1 MSEEQ
6 FDRRE
11 KGVTPY
17 FEPKDFPPAS
27 ALVMPSFGAYSRRG
41 RLHPVN
47 EDHYLVITLCRNQ
60 ETVATS
66 LPEDLI
72 SKRFDERG
80 FAMIVADGL
89 GTISSA
95 AGEAASRIALVT
107 LLQLILNY
115 CKWNLRIDDPIAE
128 QIMDRAERFVRH
140 VDSAVVYE
148 GAARGL
154 AQPQT
159 TLTAVFGAG
168 HDLFFAHVGH
178 SRAYLLRE
186 GSLLR
191 LTRDH
196 TLSSRRMAPLAPLVD
211 VKATARDLMHVLTQ
225 TIGMNG
231 TIGPIIDLERF
242 QLADGDRI
250 LVCTNGV
257 TDALEESIVAAVLAS
272 DAPLAEQARQLVD
285 QAMEAAGDDDA
296 TALVA
301 RFRISG
307 RLPHP

>member
-1 MSEEQ
+1 MSGDHSDE
-6 FDRRE
+6 RL

-27 ALVMPSFGAYSRRG
+27 ALVVPSFGAYSRRG

-47 EDHYLVITLCRNQ
+47 EDHYLVITLGRNQ
-60 ETVATS
+60 ETVLTS
-66 LPEDLI
+66 LPEDVI
-72 SKRFDERG
+72 GKRFDESG

-89 GTISSA
+89 GTYSSA

-107 LLQLILNY
+107 LLQLIVNY
-115 CKWNLRIDDPIAE
+115 CKWNLRVDDPIAE
-128 QIMDRAERFVRH
+128 QIMDRAERFFRH

-154 AQPQT
+154 RQPQT

-168 HDLFFAHVGH
+168 RDLFFAHVGH

-196 TLSSRRMAPLAPLVD
+196 TLSSRRKAPLAPLVD

-225 TIGMNG
+225 TIGMSG
-231 TIGPIIDLERF
+231 SVGPNIDLERF
-242 QLADGDRI
+242 HLVDGDRI

-257 TDALEESIVAAVLAS
+257 TDALDESIVSGVLAS
-272 DAPLAEQARQLVD
+272 NAPLADQARQLVD
-285 QAMEAAGDDDA
+285 LAMEAAGDDDA

-301 RFRISG
+301 EFRISG
-307 RLPHP
+307 RVPHP

>member
-1 MSEEQ
+1 MSDQRSDELSQ
-6 FDRRE
+6 P
-11 KGVTPY
+11 GITPY
-17 FEPKDFPPAS
+17 LEPKGFPPAS

-47 EDHYLVITLCRNQ
+47 EDHYLVITLGRSQ
-60 ETVATS
+60 ETVFTS
-66 LPEDLI
+66 LPENLI

-89 GTISSA
+89 GTFGSA
-95 AGEAASRIALVT
+95 AGEAASRLALVT

-115 CKWNLRIDDPIAE
+115 CKWSLRIDDPVAE
-128 QIMDRAERFVRH
+128 QILERAERFVRH

-148 GAARGL
+148 GTARGMR
-154 AQPQT
+154 QPQT

-168 HDLFFAHVGH
+168 RDLFFAHVGH
-178 SRAYLLRE
+178 SRAYLLRD

-196 TLSSRRMAPLAPLVD
+196 TLSSRRAAPLAPLID

-225 TIGMNG
+225 TIGMSG
-231 TIGPIIDLERF
+231 SVGPRIDLERF
-242 QLADGDRI
+242 RLADGDRI

-257 TDALEESIVAAVLAS
+257 TDALDESVVTGVLAS
-272 DAPLAEQARQLVD
+272 GMALADQARQLVD
-285 QAMEAAGDDDA
+285 LAMEAAGDDDA

-301 RFRISG
+301 DFKISS
-307 RLPHP
+307 

>member
-1 MSEEQ
+1 MGEERSDQ
-6 FDRRE
+6 PE

-17 FEPKDFPPAS
+17 FEPKGFPPAS
-27 ALVMPSFGAYSRRG
+27 ALVVPSFGAYSRRG

-47 EDHYLVITLCRNQ
+47 EDHYLVITLGRNQ
-60 ETVATS
+60 ETVLTS

-72 SKRFDERG
+72 SKRFDEYG

-186 GSLLR
+186 RSLLR

-196 TLSSRRMAPLAPLVD
+196 TLSSRRLAPLAPLVD
-211 VKATARDLMHVLTQ
+211 VKATGRDLMHVLTQ

-257 TDALEESIVAAVLAS
+257 TDALDESIVAGVLAS
-272 DAPLAEQARQLVD
+272 DAPLADQARQLVD

-301 RFRISG
+301 GFRISG
-307 RLPHP
+307 RLQHP

>member
-1 MSEEQ
+1 MSGNYSDEAG
-6 FDRRE
+6 RP
-11 KGVTPY
+11 GVTPY
-17 FEPKDFPPAS
+17 FEAKDFPPAS
-27 ALVMPSFGAYSRRG
+27 ALVEPSFGAYSRRG

-47 EDHYLVITLCRNQ
+47 EDHYLVITLGRSQ
-60 ETVATS
+60 ETVLTS
-66 LPEDLI
+66 LPENLI
-72 SKRFDERG
+72 RQRFDERG

-89 GTISSA
+89 GTFGSA

-115 CKWNLRIDDPIAE
+115 CKWSLRIDDPIAE

-148 GAARGL
+148 GTARGL
-154 AQPQT
+154 HQPQT

-168 HDLFFAHVGH
+168 RELFFAHVGH
-178 SRAYLLRE
+178 SRAYLLRD
-186 GSLLR
+186 GSLMR

-196 TLSSRRMAPLAPLVD
+196 TLASRRTAPLAPLVD

-225 TIGMNG
+225 TIGMSG
-231 TIGPIIDLERF
+231 SIGPLIDLERF
-242 QLADGDRI
+242 QLAGGDRI

-257 TDALEESIVAAVLAS
+257 TDALEESVVAGVLGSGAS
-272 DAPLAEQARQLVD
+272 LAEQARQLVD
-285 QAMEAAGDDDA
+285 LAMDAAGDDDA

-301 RFRISG
+301 EFHITG
-307 RLPHP
+307 QGTV

>member
-1 MSEEQ
+1 MGGEYSDKP
-6 FDRRE
+6 DR
-11 KGVTPY
+11 GVTPY
-17 FEPKDFPPAS
+17 LEPQEFPPAS

-47 EDHYLVITLCRNQ
+47 EDHYLVITLGRNQ
-60 ETVATS
+60 ETVLTS
-66 LPEDLI
+66 LPDNLI

-89 GTISSA
+89 GTYSSA

-115 CKWNLRIDDPIAE
+115 CKWNLRIDDPVAE
-128 QIMDRAERFVRH
+128 QILNRAERFVRH

-148 GAARGL
+148 GAPQGL
-154 AQPQT
+154 HQPQT

-168 HDLFFAHVGH
+168 RDLFFAHVGH

-196 TLSSRRMAPLAPLVD
+196 TLSSRRAAPLAPLVD
-211 VKATARDLMHVLTQ
+211 VKTTARDLMHVLTQ
-225 TIGMNG
+225 TIGMSG
-231 TIGPIIDLERF
+231 SAGPIIDLERF
-242 QLADGDRI
+242 QLVDGDRI

-257 TDALEESIVAAVLAS
+257 TDALDDSIVSDVLAS
-272 DAPLAEQARQLVD
+272 DAPLADQARQLVD
-285 QAMEAAGDDDA
+285 LAMDAAGDDDA

-301 RFRISG
+301 EFHVSV
-307 RLPHP
+307 

>member
-1 MSEEQ
+1 MSGEYSGEPA
-6 FDRRE
+6 

-17 FEPKDFPPAS
+17 FARKDFPPPS

-47 EDHYLVITLCRNQ
+47 EDHYLVLTLARNQ
-60 ETVATS
+60 ETVLTS
-66 LPEDLI
+66 LPDDLI
-72 SKRFDERG
+72 GKRFDEHG

-89 GTISSA
+89 GTYGSA
-95 AGEAASRIALVT
+95 AGEAASRVALVT

-115 CKWNLRIDDPIAE
+115 CQWNLRIDNPVAE

-140 VDSAVVYE
+140 VDSAVVYD
-148 GAARGL
+148 GSSKGL
-154 AQPQT
+154 RQPQT
-159 TLTAVFGAG
+159 TLTSVFGAG
-168 HDLFFAHVGH
+168 RDLFFAHVGH
-178 SRAYLLRE
+178 SRAYLLRD

-196 TLSSRRMAPLAPLVD
+196 TLSSRRSAPLAPLVD

-225 TIGMNG
+225 TIGMSG
-231 TIGPIIDLERF
+231 SVGPIIDLERF
-242 QLADGDRI
+242 HLADGDRI

-257 TDALEESIVAAVLAS
+257 TDALDERVIAGVLAS
-272 DAPLAEQARQLVD
+272 EAPLADRARQLVD
-285 QAMEAAGDDDA
+285 RAMEAAGDDDA

-301 RFRISG
+301 GFRISG
-307 RLPHP
+307 NVSDP

>member
-1 MSEEQ
+1 MS
-6 FDRRE
+6 DRRSDE
-11 KGVTPY
+11 MTQPGVTPY
-17 FEPKDFPPAS
+17 FEPKNFPPAS
-27 ALVMPSFGAYSRRG
+27 ALVMPTFGAYSQRG

-47 EDHYLVITLCRNQ
+47 EDHYLVITLGRSQ
-60 ETVATS
+60 ETVFTS
-66 LPEDLI
+66 LPENLI

-89 GTISSA
+89 GTFGSA
-95 AGEAASRIALVT
+95 AGEAASRLALVT

-115 CKWNLRIDDPIAE
+115 CKWSLRIDDPVAE
-128 QIMDRAERFVRH
+128 QILERAERFVRH

-148 GAARGL
+148 GTALGL
-154 AQPQT
+154 RQPQT

-168 HDLFFAHVGH
+168 RDLFFAHVGH
-178 SRAYLLRE
+178 SRAYLLRD

-196 TLSSRRMAPLAPLVD
+196 TLSSRRAAPLAPLID

-225 TIGMNG
+225 TIGMSG
-231 TIGPIIDLERF
+231 SVGPRIDLERF
-242 QLADGDRI
+242 RLADGDRI

-257 TDALEESIVAAVLAS
+257 TDALDESVVTGVLAS
-272 DAPLAEQARQLVD
+272 GMALADQARQLVD
-285 QAMEAAGDDDA
+285 LAMEAAGDDDA

-301 RFRISG
+301 DFKISS
-307 RLPHP
+307 